1 MYILH
6 IDIVQRYS
14 SEEKIAIRSV
24 KCFLTGLPGIGK
36 TTFLRRVSED
46 IVNLKL
52 AGEESYSSTGLEAP
66 LPVYVPDDTQIL
78 PATVREFDSWKVLRS
93 NEDSAAVMI
102 ELFRSKPLAMPEA
115 SKTEK
120 SLVSG
125 SSNVE
130 HSTGGSVSTTSS
142 KVTSSKAPSLI
153 GGTRSRKA
161 VVGRPEVD
169 SVSVETPR
177 PLQYDQV
184 RQYIEHVLQSKGIPS
199 VEQLQNMSMVYLIDT
214 GGQPEFHEILPV
226 ILRGSALYLVFFSL
240 AHELHKRVHVSYRL
254 PTGDGRSSAIT
265 YMYDACHSSI
275 EMIHQLLSSF
285 YSIHNCEAKNQSTS
299 LAVLLATYA
308 DHLKGSDKQERLAE
322 INRELEEWLKGCEF
336 DKKFLTY
343 SSSSPLVFTPI
354 DNMNGS
360 KEEITKVKRFLTPII
375 NRFPEVNL
383 PRSFVLFHLILQ
395 HKFEALGVCSIEEA
409 TQLGSGCG
417 IKESDVKAVL
427 EYFHKHLGTILFYSE
442 VTELQEIVICDPN
455 ILFRCIT
462 EIIMESFAGTI
473 SCASDTG
480 TTLYVSNAELVRETG
495 EISTKVIEEFQHIL
509 GQKGQSLLKTHH
521 VICLLKHF
529 KLLEKMEREGEVVYF
544 MPSLL
549 NVNHTILSTSYEAIN
564 SSSQIPSLL
573 IRFKGGYIP
582 VGMFSALVVTL
593 TTSHRWELD
602 RQERYRNSV
611 KFRLNNFPLKLVVYP
626 SFLEVRACLCHPVS
640 NEKMKKIHKECV
652 GIQKV
657 MVSCLEAVSD
667 KVVCSKAR
675 FNLGYFCSGSKDS
688 TIPLH
693 VCMRKASENVVCDLP
708 RCRHYD
714 DYKDIDNDQQI
725 WFEEWKAPQQSTHQG
740 MYMYTHCCMYW
751 LCLCIP
757 VPLHGNVTE
766 YLSHYPLP
774 EGC

>member
-6 IDIVQRYS
+6 IDIVQQYS

-24 KCFLTGLPGIGK
+24 KCFLTGLPGVGK

-52 AGEESYSSTGLEAP
+52 AGEESCSSTGLEAP

-78 PATVREFDSWKVLRS
+78 PATVREFDSWKVQRS

-102 ELFRSKPLAMPEA
+102 ELFRSKPLAMLDA
-115 SKTEK
+115 NKTAP
-120 SLVSG
+120 
-125 SSNVE
+125 
-130 HSTGGSVSTTSS
+130 
-142 KVTSSKAPSLI
+142 SKAPPVI
-153 GGTRSRKA
+153 DHTRSTKE

-177 PLQYDQV
+177 SHYDQV
-184 RQYIEHVLQSKGIPS
+184 SQYIEHVLESKGISS
-199 VEQLQNMSMVYLIDT
+199 VKQLQNMSMVYLIDT

-240 AHELHKRVHVSYRL
+240 AHELCKKVHVSYRL

-265 YMYDACHSSI
+265 YDACHSSI

-285 YSIHNCEAKNQSTS
+285 YSIHSREVENQSTS
-299 LAVLLATYA
+299 LVSIKSHSVAVLLATYA
-308 DHLKGSDKQERLAE
+308 DYVEGKDKQERLAE

-343 SSSSPLVFTPI
+343 SSSSPLIFTPI

-360 KEEITKVKRFLTPII
+360 KEEITEVERFLTPII
-375 NRFPEVNL
+375 NSFPEVNL

-395 HKFEALGVCSIEEA
+395 HKFEASGVCSIEEA

-417 IKESDVKAVL
+417 INESDVKPVL

-442 VTELQEIVICDPN
+442 VTELQGIVICDPN
-455 ILFRCIT
+455 ILFQCIT
-462 EIIMESFAGTI
+462 EVIMESFAGTR
-473 SCASDTG
+473 SYA
-480 TTLYVSNAELVRETG
+480 SNAELVRKTG
-495 EISTKVIEEFQHIL
+495 EISTEIVEEFQHIL
-509 GQKGQSLLKTHH
+509 GQKCQSLLKTHH

-549 NVNHTILSTSYEAIN
+549 NVNHAILSTSYEAVS

-573 IRFKGGYIP
+573 ICFKGGYIP

-593 TTSHRWELD
+593 TTSHGWELD

-611 KFRLNNFPLKLVVYP
+611 KFRLSQFTLKLVVYP
-626 SFLEVRACLCHPVS
+626 SFLEVRACLYRPVS

-652 GIQKV
+652 GVQKV

-667 KVVCSKAR
+667 KVVCCKAR
-675 FNLGYFCSGSKDS
+675 FSLGYFCSGSEDS

-708 RCRHYD
+708 RCCHYD
-714 DYKDIDNDQQI
+714 YYKDIDNDQQI
-725 WFEEWKAPQQSTHQG
+725 WFEEWKIPHVQLSTHQG
-740 MYMYTHCCMYW
+740 MYTVVCTGYAC
-751 LCLCIP
+751 
-757 VPLHGNVTE
+757 V
-766 YLSHYPLP
+766 YLYYSASTAHM
-774 EGC
+774 

>member
-52 AGEESYSSTGLEAP
+52 AGEESCSSTGLEAP
-66 LPVYVPDDTQIL
+66 LPVNVPDDTQIL
-78 PATVREFDSWKVLRS
+78 PATVPVREFNRWKVQRS

-102 ELFRSKPLAMPEA
+102 ELFHSKPRPLAMPEA

-120 SLVSG
+120 SLVLG

-142 KVTSSKAPSLI
+142 KATSSKAPSLI

-169 SVSVETPR
+169 SISVETPR
-177 PLQYDQV
+177 PLQYDKVSQTPRPLQYDQV
-184 RQYIEHVLQSKGIPS
+184 SQYIEHVLQRKGIPS
-199 VEQLQNMSMVYLIDT
+199 VKELQNMSMLYLIDT

-240 AHELHKRVHVSYRL
+240 AHELHKKVHVSYRL

-265 YMYDACHSSI
+265 YDACHSSI

-285 YSIHNCEAKNQSTS
+285 YSIHSREAENQSTS
-299 LAVLLATYA
+299 LVSIKSHSVAVLLATYA
-308 DHLKGSDKQERLAE
+308 DHVEGKDKQEKLTE

-343 SSSSPLVFTPI
+343 SSRSPLIFTPI

-360 KEEITKVKRFLTPII
+360 KEEITEVQRFLTPII

-383 PRSFVLFHLILQ
+383 PHSFVLFHLILQ
-395 HKFEALGVCSIEEA
+395 HKFDASGVCSIGEA

-442 VTELQEIVICDPN
+442 VTELQGIVICDPN
-455 ILFRCIT
+455 ILFQCIT
-462 EIIMESFAGTI
+462 EIIMESFAGTR
-473 SCASDTG
+473 SYA
-480 TTLYVSNAELVRETG
+480 SNAELVRETG
-495 EISTKVIEEFQHIL
+495 EISSEVIEDFQHIL
-509 GQKGQSLLKTHH
+509 GQRCQSLLKTHH

-549 NVNHTILSTSYEAIN
+549 NVNHTILNTSYEAVS

-573 IRFKGGYIP
+573 IRFKGGFIP

-593 TTSHRWELD
+593 TTSHGWELD

-626 SFLEVRACLCHPVS
+626 SFLEIRACLCHPVTSS
-640 NEKMKKIHKECV
+640 NELMEIHKECV
-652 GIQKV
+652 GVQKV

-667 KVVCSKAR
+667 KVVYSKAK
-675 FNLGYFCSGSKDS
+675 FNLGYFCSGSKDR
-688 TIPLH
+688 TIRLH
-693 VCMRKASENVVCDLP
+693 VCLRKTSRKIVCDLP

-714 DYKDIDNDQQI
+714 DYKDIKNDQQI
-725 WFEEWKAPQQSTHQG
+725 WFEEWKVPQ
-740 MYMYTHCCMYW
+740 
-751 LCLCIP
+751 
-757 VPLHGNVTE
+757 PLIGI
-766 YLSHYPLP
+766 HYYI
-774 EGC
+774 

>member
-6 IDIVQRYS
+6 IDVVQRYS

-24 KCFLTGLPGIGK
+24 KCFLTGLPGVGK

-52 AGEESYSSTGLEAP
+52 AGEESCSSTGLEAP

-78 PATVREFDSWKVLRS
+78 PAMVREFDSWKVQRS

-130 HSTGGSVSTTSS
+130 HSTGGSVSTASS
-142 KVTSSKAPSLI
+142 KATSSKAPSLV

-161 VVGRPEVD
+161 VISRPEVD

-177 PLQYDQV
+177 PQYDQV
-184 RQYIEHVLQSKGIPS
+184 SQYIEHVLQRKGIPS
-199 VEQLQNMSMVYLIDT
+199 VKQLENMSMVYFVDT

-240 AHELHKRVHVSYRL
+240 AHELHKKVHVSYRL
-254 PTGDGRSSAIT
+254 PTDDGRSSAIT
-265 YMYDACHSSI
+265 YDACHSSI

-285 YSIHNCEAKNQSTS
+285 YSIHSREAENQSTS
-299 LAVLLATYA
+299 LVSIKSHSVAVLLATYA
-308 DHLKGSDKQERLAE
+308 DHLKGEDKQERLAE

-343 SSSSPLVFTPI
+343 SSSSPLIFTPI

-360 KEEITKVKRFLTPII
+360 KEEITDVERFLTPII
-375 NRFPEVNL
+375 NSFPEVNL

-395 HKFEALGVCSIEEA
+395 HKFESSGVCSIKEA
-409 TQLGSGCG
+409 TELGSGCG
-417 IKESDVKAVL
+417 INESDMKAVL

-442 VTELQEIVICDPN
+442 VTELQGIVICDPN
-455 ILFRCIT
+455 ILFQCIT
-462 EIIMESFAGTI
+462 EIIMESFAGTR
-473 SCASDTG
+473 SYA
-480 TTLYVSNAELVRETG
+480 SNAELVRETG
-495 EISTKVIEEFQHIL
+495 EISSEVIEEFQHIL
-509 GQKGQSLLKTHH
+509 GQRGQSLLKTHH

-529 KLLEKMEREGEVVYF
+529 KLLEKMEREGEVVYL

-549 NVNHTILSTSYEAIN
+549 HVNHAILNTSYEAVS

-573 IRFKGGYIP
+573 IRFKGGFIP

-593 TTSHRWELD
+593 TTSHGWELD

-611 KFRLNNFPLKLVVYP
+611 KFQLNNFPLKLVVYP
-626 SFLEVRACLCHPVS
+626 SFLEVRACLCCPVTSS
-640 NEKMKKIHKECV
+640 NELMEIHKECV
-652 GIQKV
+652 GVQKV

-667 KVVCSKAR
+667 KVVCSKAK

-688 TIPLH
+688 AIRLH
-693 VCMRKASENVVCDLP
+693 VCLRKTSRKIVCDLP
-708 RCRHYD
+708 ICYHYD
-714 DYKDIDNDQQI
+714 DHKDIDNDQQI
-725 WFEEWKAPQQSTHQG
+725 WFEEWKVPQPLIDTHYYKMYCYSTAVKVKKDSMIWQPSL
-740 MYMYTHCCMYW
+740 MR
-751 LCLCIP
+751 
-757 VPLHGNVTE
+757 
-766 YLSHYPLP
+766 
-774 EGC
+774 

>member
-52 AGEESYSSTGLEAP
+52 AGEEPHSSTGLEAP

-78 PATVREFDSWKVLRS
+78 PATVREFDSWKVQHS

-102 ELFRSKPLAMPEA
+102 ELFCSKPLAMPEA

-130 HSTGGSVSTTSS
+130 HSTGGSVSTASS
-142 KVTSSKAPSLI
+142 KATSSKAPSLI

-161 VVGRPEVD
+161 VVSRPEVD

-177 PLQYDQV
+177 PQYNQV
-184 RQYIEHVLQSKGIPS
+184 SQYIEHVLQCKGIPS
-199 VEQLQNMSMVYLIDT
+199 VKQLQNMSMVYFIDT

-240 AHELHKRVHVSYRL
+240 AHELHKKVHVSYRL

-265 YMYDACHSSI
+265 YNACHSSI

-285 YSIHNCEAKNQSTS
+285 YSIYSHEAENQSTS
-299 LAVLLATYA
+299 YVNIKSHSVAVLLATYA
-308 DHLKGSDKQERLAE
+308 DHLEGEDKQERLAE

-343 SSSSPLVFTPI
+343 SRNSPLIFTPI

-360 KEEITKVKRFLTPII
+360 KEEITEVERFLTPII
-375 NRFPEVNL
+375 NSFPEVNL

-395 HKFEALGVCSIEEA
+395 HKFEASGVCSIEEA

-417 IKESDVKAVL
+417 IKESDVKAIL

-442 VTELQEIVICDPN
+442 VTELQGIVICDPN
-455 ILFRCIT
+455 ILFQCIT
-462 EIIMESFAGTI
+462 EIIMESFAGTR
-473 SCASDTG
+473 SYA
-480 TTLYVSNAELVRETG
+480 SNAELVRETG
-495 EISTKVIEEFQHIL
+495 EISSEVIEEFQHIL

-521 VICLLKHF
+521 VIYLLKHF

-549 NVNHTILSTSYEAIN
+549 HVNHAILNTSYEAVS

-573 IRFKGGYIP
+573 IRFKGEYIP

-593 TTSHRWELD
+593 TTSHGWELD

-611 KFRLNNFPLKLVVYP
+611 KFQLNNFPLKLVVYP
-626 SFLEVRACLCHPVS
+626 SFLEVRACLCRPVTSS
-640 NEKMKKIHKECV
+640 NELMEIHKECV
-652 GIQKV
+652 GVQKI

-667 KVVCSKAR
+667 KVVCSKAK

-688 TIPLH
+688 AIRLH
-693 VCMRKASENVVCDLP
+693 VCLRKTLRKIVCDLP
-708 RCRHYD
+708 RCCHYD

-725 WFEEWKAPQQSTHQG
+725 WFEEWKVPHPLIDIHYYK
-740 MYMYTHCCMYW
+740 MYCYRTAVKVKKDSMIWHP
-751 LCLCIP
+751 P
-757 VPLHGNVTE
+757 VMR
-766 YLSHYPLP
+766 
-774 EGC
+774 